1 MKITKVK
8 ITNFR
13 ILENI
18 TVDFDKIVTLVV
30 GRNNSGKTSL
40 AEVFS
45 IFFTGGEKS
54 KFRFEDFTL
63 RIHKRFLIA
72 LKRYERYVKAISD
85 KEDIV
90 TIEKR
95 ERLYK
100 LIFPKIV
107 VEIYLEYN
115 EEDNGKLAPI
125 SNFLMDLDETRKDAL
140 ISCEFGVFELEKL
153 FKAYFATATEYGNNF
168 IEFLKKSPQFFE
180 KRFYS
185 VDERNRTYRSFIDK
199 PSDIENLFL
208 PRFIHAQTNLDDKSD
223 DNTKGLSRGFESY
236 FRLNQKDDS
245 IAKILKTSLDDT
257 AINLDV
263 NYKIFFKNLFDDLKE
278 FGVNNGVN
286 IQQIEI
292 KSQFEVEDVL
302 KDNANLFYKH
312 NGDELL
318 PEKSNGLGYSKL
330 IYIVLTIL
338 SYYEEQSKRKT
349 LPNFS
354 LLFIE
359 EPEAHLHP
367 QMQQTFIKSINEF
380 AKKKNWN
387 AQIVIT
393 THSPHIV
400 NDSGFHCIRYFDNSD
415 SKKGVIVKDLSVF
428 NSTMKSKNSEALK
441 FLKQF
446 ITISNCDMFFA
457 DKIIMVEGTVE
468 RLLLHEMIKKEANNL
483 MNQYV
488 SIIEVGGAYALN
500 FKDFLNFINVK
511 TLIITDIDSVRPKQR
526 ESRIVQHACPVA
538 DGMST
543 SNATLKKWLPKKI
556 KPSDLVNCNET
567 EKISPNLKIRVAYQ
581 IPENPGD
588 KCGRSFEE
596 AFIIRNANEFSTN
609 TIPISSRKL
618 FLNKTKVSGKSKI
631 VSKTEA
637 SIVAESYQ
645 IADNISSKT
654 EFAFDVMMLNS
665 WSVPKYIKEGLT
677 WLEQ

>member
-8 ITNFR
+8 ISNFR

-18 TVDFDKIVTLVV
+18 TVDFDGVVTLIV

-45 IFFTGGEKS
+45 NFFTGGEKS

-63 RIHKRFLIA
+63 KVHKIFLDS
-72 LKRYERYVKAISD
+72 LTCYDDYTKAITANAD
-85 KEDIV
+85 VKE
-90 TIEKR
+90 IEEK
-95 ERLYK
+95 EKLYK
-100 LIFPKIV
+100 LTFPKIV
-107 VEIYLEYN
+107 AEIYLEYN
-115 EEDNGKLAPI
+115 DEDNGKLASV

-140 ISCEFGVFELEKL
+140 ISCEYGVFELEKL
-153 FKAYFATATEYGNNF
+153 FKVYSATASEFGNNF
-168 IEFLKKSPQFFE
+168 IEFLRKNPQFFE
-180 KRFYS
+180 KRFYA
-185 VDERNRTYRSFIDK
+185 VDERNRTYRSLIDK
-199 PSDIENLFL
+199 PSEIENIFL

-245 IAKILKTSLDDT
+245 TAKVLKNSLDDT
-257 AINLDV
+257 AKNLDV
-263 NYKIFFKNLFDDLKE
+263 NYKEFFKTLFEDLKE

-292 KSQFEVEDVL
+292 KSQFQVEEVL

-312 NGDELL
+312 DGDELL

-330 IYIVLTIL
+330 IFIVLTIL

-349 LPNFS
+349 TPNFS

-387 AQIVIT
+387 AQIVLT

-400 NDSGFHCIRYFDNSD
+400 GDCGFHCIRYFDNSD
-415 SKKGVIVKDLSVF
+415 SKKGVVVKDLSVF
-428 NSTMKSKNSEALK
+428 NSTLKSKNPVALK
-441 FLKQF
+441 FLKQY

-468 RLLLHEMIKKEANNL
+468 RLLLHEMIKKEAKNL

-500 FKDFLNFINVK
+500 FKDFLEFINVK
-511 TLIITDIDSVRPKQR
+511 TLVITDIDSVKPEKRGTR
-526 ESRIVQHACPVA
+526 TVQVACPVA

-556 KPSDLVNCNET
+556 KPSDLVGCSDA
-567 EKISPNLKIRVAYQ
+567 EKTSPNSKIRVAFQ

-596 AFIIRNANEFSTN
+596 AFIIRNAMEFSSN
-609 TIPISSRKL
+609 TLQISSRKL
-618 FLNKTKVSGKSKI
+618 FLEKTKVSGKSTI
-631 VSKTEA
+631 VSKNAAKILT
-637 SIVAESYQ
+637 ESYQ
-645 IADNISSKT
+645 IADEISSKT
-654 EFAFDVMMLNS
+654 EFAFDVMMLNN
-665 WSVPKYIKEGLT
+665 WSVPKYIKEGLK